1 MCLRRLPHLFAGFC
15 TLWKL
20 EAPDIQGF
28 LAMCHY
34 YDTFPTATIID
45 TGICCGT
52 ENGDKGFNNAGW
64 RMEFSATNTFF
75 LSELLD
81 AIFISAPKNIL
92 IVGRLA
98 HVDVIREDVDDITQN
113 LFVQIW
119 AGADIL
125 KLLPPVEHLQNKWFY
140 ILLSII
146 KVQSVEVNLTALIR
160 LIRKSVMS
168 GYANL

>member
-20 EAPDIQGF
+20 ETPDIQGF
-28 LAMCHY
+28 LATCHY

-45 TGICCGT
+45 TGICCGA

-64 RMEFSATNTFF
+64 RIKFSATNTFF
-75 LSELLD
+75 LSELVD

-113 LFVQIW
+113 LSAQIW

-125 KLLPPVEHLQNKWFY
+125 KLLLPVEHLQNKWFY

-146 KVQSVEVNLTALIR
+146 KVQSVEVNLTALIS